1 MSTLES
7 EVLSV
12 PVVSVGAG
20 ALRVHPGVGW
30 ETFCSR
36 LLDLCVATLA
46 GILVLPVVVVALIAI
61 KLVDRGPGFY
71 AQERQGKDGKPFKFN
86 KLRTMRMHS
95 DVWLR
100 EYLANHPD
108 APDPRIYRNAN
119 DPRLLPVVGRL
130 LRRYSIDELPQIW
143 SVVRGDMSLVGP
155 RALPAYHCQLL
166 RPEFLAFRSRV
177 RPGITGLW
185 QVEGR
190 SNADPSSLERYDS
203 QYLNHWSLGADLRI
217 LCRTVVCVLRGSG
230 L

>member
-7 EVLSV
+7 QVSSV
-12 PVVSVGAG
+12 PLVPAAADVVR
-20 ALRVHPGVGW
+20 LRTDAGW
-30 ETFCSR
+30 EAFCSR
-36 LLDLCVATLA
+36 LLDLCVAILS
-46 GILVLPVVVVALIAI
+46 GISVLPIVCVAWIAI

-71 AQERQGKDGKPFKFN
+71 FQERQGKDGKPFKFI
-86 KLRTMRMHS
+86 KLRSMRVHS

-100 EYLANHPD
+100 EYLANNPGVR
-108 APDPRIYRNAN
+108 DPRIYRDAN

-155 RALPAYHCQLL
+155 RALPEYHCQLL
-166 RPEFLAFRSRV
+166 RPEFLAFRVRV

-190 SNADPSSLERYDS
+190 SNADPSSIESYDS
-203 QYLNHWSLGADLRI
+203 QYLNDWSLGGDLRI
-217 LCRTVVCVLRGSG
+217 LWRTVGCVLRGSG